1 MAFRFHWRMPCLKRF
16 FMARDKE
23 KNSLDNIKPD
33 LMFDGGDLDCGSG
46 LSLLIRENV
55 LKVPVGGIL
64 ELRSRDAT
72 VKDDLPPWCRLAS
85 HEYLGH
91 KDGDGFI
98 RYFIRRGQAQASRE
112 EAVSDEEALE
122 QDKQQAREY
131 EWRVRTRSTGHQKST
146 VYCRNFSWHIGQPIS
161 FEEKDEYPCSIEAL
175 LGAMGGALASGFA
188 TECSREGLEIDD
200 IEITVRGKLINVL
213 AHVGVEEGDPSFSGI
228 EVKCFAS
235 TMDDEARVREAWERT
250 VKRSPLAATLG
261 KATRLNIKLMVV

>member
-1 MAFRFHWRMPCLKRF
+1 
-16 FMARDKE
+16 MARDKE
-23 KNSLDNIKPD
+23 KNSLDNIKPE

-91 KDGDGFI
+91 KDGNGFI

-235 TMDDEARVREAWERT
+235 TMDDKARVREAWERT

>member
-1 MAFRFHWRMPCLKRF
+1 
-16 FMARDKE
+16 MARDKE

-98 RYFIRRGQAQASRE
+98 LFFIRRGQAQTSRE

-200 IEITVRGKLINVL
+200 IEITVRGRLINVL